1 MVKLEEIKHPL
12 DVHDDSLVSSLLDMD
27 EKSKGQQDL
36 KKIAPKWT
44 ERPRKFSCHFCM
56 KSFVVKRDWEGHIN
70 SIHLKAKPFRCYIC
84 SWSSSHRGEL
94 QKHVKRCA
102 QMYGHLTDI
111 STAQQSQDPVSDD
124 YWPRKEIFVESMLP
138 FRSAIVLFIMFSHI
152 VFIII
157 STYSAFPGPFIFSW
171 LLPIK

>member
-1 MVKLEEIKHPL
+1 MVISVTCTFRFLLLAVRQMVKLEEIKHPL

-124 YWPRKEIFVESMLP
+124 Y
-138 FRSAIVLFIMFSHI
+138 
-152 VFIII
+152 
-157 STYSAFPGPFIFSW
+157 
-171 LLPIK
+171 